1 MVNGVSH
8 STKLSD
14 SRCTVYRHA
23 KDTSKPRTLYSISE
37 LSANVDLAVNNADI
51 STLECALMERM
62 YYCKVGSDF
71 VAPPPVRKGLF
82 TERLSAFKNILLG
95 NMRNAT
101 RWSYQQVLDTYSGR
115 RRTIYQNAM
124 NKLVQIGLS
133 RDDAHSIA
141 FVKMELVNPNKAPRC
156 IQPRRPAYNLALGR
170 YIKAIEHKLY
180 KAIAKVYGD
189 GPTVMKGYNVSE
201 IGAIVRGKW
210 RSFRKP
216 VAVGL
221 DATKFDMHVSPEALA
236 WEHSVYLDLFNN
248 CPELRKLLSWQM
260 KNKGAGYCA
269 DGKLKYSVKG
279 KRFSGDM
286 NTGLGNCLLMC
297 AMVYAWASSRGLH
310 VKLLNNGDDCVV
322 IMESEHYTQF
332 INGLDQWFM
341 EMGFRM
347 VAEEPVYEMHK
358 IEFCQMHPIE
368 VGEECRMVRNIP
380 ATLRKD
386 TLTVHPL
393 TRPKH
398 RAKWMTAVGTC
409 GLWLTGGVPV
419 LQDFYQT
426 FQRVG
431 CHAVSRMVDDPT
443 FATGMRLMARGM
455 EEQWRVPD
463 AWTRVQVFEAW
474 GISPDEQVAVEAYYR
489 DYQLD
494 PSRVRDEITNDNPLF
509 NALWSP

>member
-1 MVNGVSH
+1 MTG
-8 STKLSD
+8 LRD
-14 SRCTVYRHA
+14 PRCTVDKHA
-23 KDTSKPRTLYSISE
+23 KVASKPRTLYSISE

-71 VAPPPVRKGLF
+71 VAPPPVEKGLF
-82 TERLSAFKNILLG
+82 TERLACFKTQLMG
-95 NMRNAT
+95 KMRAAT
-101 RWSYQQVLDTYSGR
+101 RLSFEQVLETYTGR
-115 RRTIYQNAM
+115 RRTIYQAAM

-133 RDDAHSIA
+133 RNDARSIA

-189 GPTVMKGYNVSE
+189 GPTVMKGFNVSE

-221 DATKFDMHVSPEALA
+221 DATKFDMHVSPEALS
-236 WEHSVYLDLFNN
+236 WEHGVYLDLFGN
-248 CPELRKLLSWQM
+248 CPELQKLLSWQM

-297 AMVYAWASSRGLH
+297 AMVYAWASSCGVD

-322 IMESEHYTQF
+322 LMESEHYTRF
-332 INGLDQWFM
+332 ITGLDEWFL

-347 VAEEPVYEMHK
+347 VAERPVYNLHE

-368 VGEECRMVRNIP
+368 LGDECRMVRNLP
-380 ATLRKD
+380 STLRKD
-386 TLTVHPL
+386 SLTTHPM
-393 TRPKH
+393 TRAQH

-419 LQDFYQT
+419 LQDFYQSY
-426 FQRVG
+426 QRVG
-431 CHAVSRMVDDPT
+431 CNAASRIVDDPT

-455 EEQWRVPD
+455 KEQYREPD
-463 AWTRVQVFEAW
+463 AWARVQVFEAW
-474 GISPDEQVAVEAYYR
+474 GITPDEQVAVERYYQE
-489 DYQLD
+489 YTLD
-494 PSRVRDEITNDNPLF
+494 PCRVRDEIVNDNPLF